1 MRDVKKIKFKEVE
14 YEINVDQLPGIPEV
28 IAEYLMSN
36 RVTVLLEGRY
46 QVDGGNPDAGDQPA
60 WRLLDWKILTV
71 SLDGQVLDHD
81 ERVPSDFPMAIVI
94 NSTYSRHTR
103 EYLEARP
110 PELYE

>member
-1 MRDVKKIKFKEVE
+1 MLDTKKIRKREVE
-14 YEINVDQLPGIPEV
+14 YEIDASQLMGIPEV
-28 IAEYLMSN
+28 VAEYLMSHS
-36 RVTVLLEGRY
+36 VTVLLEGRY
-46 QVDGGNPDAGDQPA
+46 QVDGGCAEMGDRPA

-81 ERVPSDFPMAIVI
+81 QRVPSDFPMAVVI
-94 NSTYSRHTR
+94 NSTFSRHTR